1 MNELLDFLRTHEE
14 AFRSRARLASLY
26 SDFRNQRQTN
36 PDGYH
41 ANASAWMRALT
52 AAANAGLIPSSS
64 ASSQHDHFVLQTGEE
79 LARALQTQELGRPL
93 ALGTV
98 IDEAVRRKE
107 LIPVKEFLE
116 AKESIYAKHWLPT
129 PWQVMSWGLR
139 QLGVIGGD
147 SSEDKLV
154 RGEFVIMDNLE
165 TAAKAALDHV
175 SKTASS
181 HTARIFSR
189 DLLASAL
196 CNALN
201 VSSLS
206 QRDTSVLLM
215 HLARDQAAIAY
226 DPATGTVKFHAPGE
240 MKPASIEQEDITIAS
255 LRTLISG
262 LEPQIQ
268 QLIQRVS
275 ELDAKAREAV
285 AKKQNA
291 AAKVALRQK
300 KMAETKLQSR
310 TATLTQVEEVYAKI
324 EQAAD
329 QVEIVRVMEASST
342 TLRSLNQKTG
352 GVEKVQDVMEN
363 LRESMQD
370 TQEISEAIGEVGA
383 GQIDEG
389 EVDDEL
395 EALERAER
403 EKVEEAERKE
413 REAREEK
420 EAEETRKK
428 LAELEGLKN
437 PDEVSSPQEAEEVK
451 RRLEAAGQSQQ

>member
-1 MNELLDFLRTHEE
+1 MNELLEFLRTHEE

-41 ANASAWMRALT
+41 ANASAWMRALA

-93 ALGTV
+93 ALGSV
-98 IDEAVRRKE
+98 IDEAVRKKE
-107 LIPVKEFLE
+107 IIPLKEFLE

-129 PWQVMSWGLR
+129 PWQVMTWGLR
-139 QLGVIGGD
+139 QLGVIGGE

-154 RGEFVIMDNLE
+154 QGEFVIMANLE
-165 TAAKAALDHV
+165 ATAKAALDHV

-189 DLLASAL
+189 DLLASTL
-196 CNALN
+196 CDALN

-226 DPATGTVKFHAPGE
+226 DPSTGTVKFHAPGE

-285 AKKQNA
+285 TKKQNA

-324 EQAAD
+324 EQAAN

-352 GVEKVQDVMEN
+352 GVEKVQDVMDS

-370 TQEISEAIGEVGA
+370 TEEISGAISEVGA

-389 EVDDEL
+389 EVDDEF
-395 EALERAER
+395 EALEKAER
-403 EKVEEAERKE
+403 EKMEEVERKE

-428 LAELEGLKN
+428 LAELEDLKK
-437 PDEVSSPQEAEEVK
+437 PDDVTSPQEAEEVK
-451 RRLEAAGQSQQ
+451 RRLEAVGQSQQ

>member
-1 MNELLDFLRTHEE
+1 M
-14 AFRSRARLASLY
+14 A
-26 SDFRNQRQTN
+26 
-36 PDGYH
+36 
-41 ANASAWMRALT
+41 
-52 AAANAGLIPSSS
+52 
-64 ASSQHDHFVLQTGEE
+64 
-79 LARALQTQELGRPL
+79 
-93 ALGTV
+93 
-98 IDEAVRRKE
+98 
-107 LIPVKEFLE
+107 
-116 AKESIYAKHWLPT
+116 
-129 PWQVMSWGLR
+129 
-139 QLGVIGGD
+139 
-147 SSEDKLV
+147 
-154 RGEFVIMDNLE
+154 NLE

-181 HTARIFSR
+181 HTARIFSQ
-189 DLLASAL
+189 DLLASTL

-370 TQEISEAIGEVGA
+370 TEEISGAISEVGA
-383 GQIDEG
+383 GQIDES

-395 EALERAER
+395 EALEKAER

-420 EAEETRKK
+420 EAEETKKK
-428 LAELEGLKN
+428 LAELEGLKK
-437 PDEVSSPQEAEEVK
+437 PDEVSSPQGAEEVK
-451 RRLEAAGQSQQ
+451 RRLEAVGQSQQ

>member
-1 MNELLDFLRTHEE
+1 MNELLEFLRTHEE
-14 AFRSRARLASLY
+14 AFRSRARVASLY

-52 AAANAGLIPSSS
+52 GAANAGLIPSLS

-93 ALGTV
+93 ALGSV
-98 IDEAVRRKE
+98 IDEAVRKKE
-107 LIPVKEFLE
+107 LIPLKEFLE

-139 QLGVIGGD
+139 QLGVIGGE

-154 RGEFVIMDNLE
+154 KGEFVIMANLE
-165 TAAKAALDHV
+165 ATAKAALDHV

-189 DLLASAL
+189 DLLASTL
-196 CNALN
+196 CDALN

-226 DPATGTVKFHAPGE
+226 DPSTGTVKFHAPGE

-275 ELDAKAREAV
+275 ELDTKAREAV

-291 AAKVALRQK
+291 VAKVALRQK
-300 KMAETKLQSR
+300 KIAETKLQSR

-352 GVEKVQDVMEN
+352 GVEKVQDVMDS
-363 LRESMQD
+363 LRDSMQD
-370 TQEISEAIGEVGA
+370 AEEISGAISEVGT

-395 EALERAER
+395 EALEKAER
-403 EKVEEAERKE
+403 EKMEESERKE

-428 LAELEGLKN
+428 LAELEGLKK
-437 PDEVSSPQEAEEVK
+437 PDDVTSPQEAEEVK
-451 RRLEAAGQSQQ
+451 RRLEAVGQSQQ

>member
-268 QLIQRVS
+268 QLMQRVS

-300 KMAETKLQSR
+300 KMAENKLQSR

-370 TQEISEAIGEVGA
+370 TEEISGAISEVGA

-395 EALERAER
+395 EALEKAER

-413 REAREEK
+413 REASEEK
-420 EAEETRKK
+420 EAEETKKK
-428 LAELEGLKN
+428 LAELEGLKK
-437 PDEVSSPQEAEEVK
+437 PDEVSSSQEAEEVK
-451 RRLEAAGQSQQ
+451 KRLEAVGQSQQ

>member
-1 MNELLDFLRTHEE
+1 
-14 AFRSRARLASLY
+14 
-26 SDFRNQRQTN
+26 
-36 PDGYH
+36 
-41 ANASAWMRALT
+41 
-52 AAANAGLIPSSS
+52 
-64 ASSQHDHFVLQTGEE
+64 
-79 LARALQTQELGRPL
+79 
-93 ALGTV
+93 
-98 IDEAVRRKE
+98 
-107 LIPVKEFLE
+107 
-116 AKESIYAKHWLPT
+116 
-129 PWQVMSWGLR
+129 
-139 QLGVIGGD
+139 
-147 SSEDKLV
+147 
-154 RGEFVIMDNLE
+154 
-165 TAAKAALDHV
+165 
-175 SKTASS
+175 
-181 HTARIFSR
+181 
-189 DLLASAL
+189 
-196 CNALN
+196 
-201 VSSLS
+201 
-206 QRDTSVLLM
+206 M
-215 HLARDQAAIAY
+215 HLARDRAAIAY

-275 ELDAKAREAV
+275 ELDANAQEAV

-300 KMAETKLQSR
+300 KMTETKLQSR

-370 TQEISEAIGEVGA
+370 TEEISGAISEVGA

-395 EALERAER
+395 EALEKAER

-420 EAEETRKK
+420 EAEETKKK
-428 LAELEGLKN
+428 LAELEGLKK

-451 RRLEAAGQSQQ
+451 KRLEAVGQSQQ

>member
-1 MNELLDFLRTHEE
+1 MNELLEFLRTHEE

-93 ALGTV
+93 ALGSV
-98 IDEAVRRKE
+98 IDEAVRKKE
-107 LIPVKEFLE
+107 LIPVKDFLE

-165 TAAKAALDHV
+165 ATAKAALDHV

-189 DLLASAL
+189 DLLASTLCSAL
-196 CNALN
+196 D

-370 TQEISEAIGEVGA
+370 TEEISGAISEVGA

-395 EALERAER
+395 EALEKAER

-428 LAELEGLKN
+428 LAELEGLKK

-451 RRLEAAGQSQQ
+451 KRLEAVGQSQQ

>member
-1 MNELLDFLRTHEE
+1 MNELLEFLRTHEE

-52 AAANAGLIPSSS
+52 AAANAGLIPSSA

-93 ALGTV
+93 ALGSV
-98 IDEAVRRKE
+98 IDEAVRKKE
-107 LIPVKEFLE
+107 LIPLKEFLE

-154 RGEFVIMDNLE
+154 KGEFVIMANLE
-165 TAAKAALDHV
+165 ATAKAALDHV

-189 DLLASAL
+189 HLLTSTL

-226 DPATGTVKFHAPGE
+226 DPSTGTVKFHAPGE

-255 LRTLISG
+255 LRTLISD

-268 QLIQRVS
+268 QLMQRVS
-275 ELDAKAREAV
+275 ELDTKAREAV

-300 KMAETKLQSR
+300 KIAETKLQSR
-310 TATLTQVEEVYAKI
+310 TATLTQVEDVYAKI

-352 GVEKVQDVMEN
+352 GVEKVQDVMDS

-370 TQEISEAIGEVGA
+370 TEEISGAISEVGA

-395 EALERAER
+395 EALEKAER
-403 EKVEEAERKE
+403 EKTEEAERKE
-413 REAREEK
+413 RETREEK
-420 EAEETRKK
+420 EVKETRKK
-428 LAELEGLKN
+428 LAELEGLKK
-437 PDEVSSPQEAEEVK
+437 PDGVSSPQEAEEVK
-451 RRLEAAGQSQQ
+451 RRLEAVSQSQQ

>member
-1 MNELLDFLRTHEE
+1 MNELLEFLRTHEE

-93 ALGTV
+93 ALESV

-165 TAAKAALDHV
+165 ATAKAALDHV

-181 HTARIFSR
+181 YTARIFSR
-189 DLLASAL
+189 DLLASTLCDAL
-196 CNALN
+196 D

-255 LRTLISG
+255 LRTWISG

-285 AKKQNA
+285 GKKQNA

-370 TQEISEAIGEVGA
+370 TEEISGAISEVGA

-395 EALERAER
+395 EALEKAER

-420 EAEETRKK
+420 EAEETKKK
-428 LAELEGLKN
+428 LAELEGLKK
-437 PDEVSSPQEAEEVK
+437 PDEVSSSQEAEEVK
-451 RRLEAAGQSQQ
+451 KRLEAVGQSQQ

>member
-1 MNELLDFLRTHEE
+1 MNELLEFLRTHEE

-93 ALGTV
+93 ALESV

-165 TAAKAALDHV
+165 ATAKAALDHV
-175 SKTASS
+175 SKTAISY
-181 HTARIFSR
+181 TARIFSR
-189 DLLASAL
+189 DLLASTLCDAL
-196 CNALN
+196 D

-255 LRTLISG
+255 LRTWISG

-285 AKKQNA
+285 GKKQNA

-370 TQEISEAIGEVGA
+370 TEEISGAISEVGA

-395 EALERAER
+395 EALEKAER

-420 EAEETRKK
+420 EAEETKKK
-428 LAELEGLKN
+428 LAELEGLKK
-437 PDEVSSPQEAEEVK
+437 PDEVSSSQEAEEVK
-451 RRLEAAGQSQQ
+451 KRLEAVGQSQQ

>member
-1 MNELLDFLRTHEE
+1 MNELLEFLRTHEE

-93 ALGTV
+93 ALGSV
-98 IDEAVRRKE
+98 IDEAVRKKE
-107 LIPVKEFLE
+107 LIPWKEFLE

-139 QLGVIGGD
+139 QLGVIGGE

-154 RGEFVIMDNLE
+154 QGDQ
-165 TAAKAALDHV
+165 K
-175 SKTASS
+175 
-181 HTARIFSR
+181 
-189 DLLASAL
+189 
-196 CNALN
+196 
-201 VSSLS
+201 
-206 QRDTSVLLM
+206 DTSVLLM

-226 DPATGTVKFHAPGE
+226 DPSTGTVKFHAPGE
-240 MKPASIEQEDITIAS
+240 MKPASVEQEDVTIAS
-255 LRTLISG
+255 LRSLISG

-275 ELDAKAREAV
+275 ELDTKAREAV

-300 KMAETKLQSR
+300 KIAEAKLQSR

-352 GVEKVQDVMEN
+352 GVEKVQDVMDS
-363 LRESMQD
+363 LRDSMQD
-370 TQEISEAIGEVGA
+370 TEEISGAISEVGA
-383 GQIDEG
+383 GQVDEG

-395 EALERAER
+395 EALEKAER
-403 EKVEEAERKE
+403 EKIEEAERKE
-413 REAREEK
+413 RDAREEK
-420 EAEETRKK
+420 EAEETKKK
-428 LAELEGLKN
+428 LAELEDLKK
-437 PDEVSSPQEAEEVK
+437 PDDVTSPQEAEEVK
-451 RRLEAAGQSQQ
+451 RRLEAVGQSQQ

>member
-1 MNELLDFLRTHEE
+1 
-14 AFRSRARLASLY
+14 
-26 SDFRNQRQTN
+26 
-36 PDGYH
+36 
-41 ANASAWMRALT
+41 
-52 AAANAGLIPSSS
+52 
-64 ASSQHDHFVLQTGEE
+64 
-79 LARALQTQELGRPL
+79 
-93 ALGTV
+93 
-98 IDEAVRRKE
+98 
-107 LIPVKEFLE
+107 
-116 AKESIYAKHWLPT
+116 
-129 PWQVMSWGLR
+129 
-139 QLGVIGGD
+139 
-147 SSEDKLV
+147 
-154 RGEFVIMDNLE
+154 
-165 TAAKAALDHV
+165 
-175 SKTASS
+175 
-181 HTARIFSR
+181 
-189 DLLASAL
+189 
-196 CNALN
+196 
-201 VSSLS
+201 
-206 QRDTSVLLM
+206 M

-226 DPATGTVKFHAPGE
+226 DPSTGTVKFHAPGE

-300 KMAETKLQSR
+300 KIAETKLQSR

-352 GVEKVQDVMEN
+352 GVEKVQDVMDS

-370 TQEISEAIGEVGA
+370 TEEISGAISEVGA

-395 EALERAER
+395 EALEKAER
-403 EKVEEAERKE
+403 EKMEEAERKE

-428 LAELEGLKN
+428 LAELEDLKK
-437 PDEVSSPQEAEEVK
+437 PDDVTSPQEAEEVK
-451 RRLEAAGQSQQ
+451 RRLEAVGQSQQ

>member
-189 DLLASAL
+189 DLLASTL
-196 CNALN
+196 CSALN

-268 QLIQRVS
+268 QLMQRVS

-310 TATLTQVEEVYAKI
+310 IATLTQVEEVYAKI

-370 TQEISEAIGEVGA
+370 TEEISGAISEVGA

-395 EALERAER
+395 EALEKAER
-403 EKVEEAERKE
+403 EKVEEAERME

-420 EAEETRKK
+420 EAEETKKK
-428 LAELEGLKN
+428 LAELESLKK
-437 PDEVSSPQEAEEVK
+437 PDEVSSSQEAEEVK
-451 RRLEAAGQSQQ
+451 KRLEAVGQSQ